1 MLKKRIVFLSVG
13 INKFTNFPNAT
24 LRGCVHDAEAM
35 ERFFRE
41 SIGGNG
47 RRLVNQEAK
56 RENIMVLMRAGI
68 ELGDVFCFSMSS
80 HGSQVR
86 DANGDEPDK
95 LDGAYITY
103 DTDKNFKTVIR
114 DDDLYALFSEY
125 PNKEIM
131 VWMDTCH
138 SGEAYRALSFN
149 LKTRKVLPV
158 HRYLENLDAASG
170 KVNDKTSNY
179 KELDNVVFHAACQA
193 TESACDA
200 YIERDFCGAFTHFWL
215 QAYLADNNRS
225 SRKEICD
232 SLAKLKKEYGQTPAL
247 ICSPRKAAE
256 SEFSL

>member
-1 MLKKRIVFLSVG
+1 MLKKRIGFLSVG

-47 RRLVNQEAK
+47 RRLVNQEAR

-68 ELGDVFCFSMSS
+68 ELSDVFCFSMSS

-138 SGEAYRALSFN
+138 SGEGYRALSFG
-149 LKTRKVLPV
+149 LKQRKVMPV
-158 HRYLENLDAASG
+158 HRYLENPDAAG
-170 KVNDKTSNY
+170 LVKDKSSTY

-200 YIERDFCGAFTHFWL
+200 YIENNFCGAFTHFWL
-215 QAYLADNNRS
+215 QTYLEHNRE
-225 SRKEICD
+225 SRKTICD
-232 SLAKLKKEYGQTPAL
+232 RLAGLKKEYGQIPVL
-247 ICSPRKAAE
+247 ICSDAKAAE
-256 SEFSL
+256 SEFWL